1 MRVET
6 FGRNEFVKC
15 ASNLGKHY
23 KSVYRVANSMFF
35 DLKFIIYVMYTNT
48 PYIYKKQL

>member
-15 ASNLGKHY
+15 ASNLEKHY
-23 KSVYRVANSMFF
+23 KSGYRVANSMFF
-35 DLKFIIYVMYTNT
+35 EFEVYNICYVHKYT
-48 PYIYKKQL
+48 IHL